1 MFIMVLIIAGLIV
14 FWPVIKNNKP
24 VAVFGNLSNLSCS
37 LSGNL
42 TITASTAPTG
52 ESSNGSGG
60 VFSGFGGAVEG
71 AGRSC

>member
-1 MFIMVLIIAGLIV
+1 MGIYRVIMVLIIANLIV

-24 VAVFGNLSNLSCS
+24 VAVCGNLSS

-42 TITASTAPTG
+42 TIAASTAPTG

-60 VFSGFGGAVEG
+60 GFFRLRRGGGEG
-71 AGRSC
+71 W